1 MEAERARSKRVCYC
15 INLRRING
23 AVTEYYDRI
32 LQPSG
37 LTVSQFSLLKN
48 LERMGESSVSEL
60 AKEVELE
67 RSTLARSLKPLFAA
81 GYVEDVSQTKARN
94 SRIRVTESG
103 AEVLARA
110 VPLWLE
116 AQEGILGAIGADGVE
131 MLEVLQARFARL
143 SLFIRNDAYT
153 RKYNK

>member
-1 MEAERARSKRVCYC
+1 MEFERQRPKRVCFC
-15 INLRRING
+15 INLRRMNG

-32 LQPSG
+32 LKPSG

-48 LERMGESSVSEL
+48 LQRIGESSVSEL

-81 GYVEDVSQTKARN
+81 GYIEDVSQSEARN

-103 AEVLARA
+103 ARVLVRSL
-110 VPLWLE
+110 PLWQA
-116 AQEGILGAIGADGVE
+116 AQDGIAGAIGLDGVE
-131 MLEVLQARFARL
+131 MLEELQARFARL
-143 SLFIRNDAYT
+143 
-153 RKYNK
+153 